1 MKKIKLSPSI
11 LSADFCCLKDEIK
24 SVEKADYLHLDVMD
38 GHFVNNISFGIPVIK
53 SLKKISKL
61 IFDVHL
67 MIENPEKYIEVFLNS
82 GADIITVHYEAG
94 KNIKRDLDLIKKFN
108 KKACVAIKPETEAK
122 KIFDL
127 LDKIDMVLVMTV
139 EPGFGGQKI
148 IYETLDK
155 ISEIN
160 KFALEN
166 DIDIDI
172 EADGGINFDNVK
184 LVLNSGANVI
194 VIGSALFNLDLK
206 KKKKKIIE
214 FYEASK
220 NFF

>member
-1 MKKIKLSPSI
+1 
-11 LSADFCCLKDEIK
+11 
-24 SVEKADYLHLDVMD
+24 
-38 GHFVNNISFGIPVIK
+38 
-53 SLKKISKL
+53 
-61 IFDVHL
+61 
-67 MIENPEKYIEVFLNS
+67 
-82 GADIITVHYEAG
+82 
-94 KNIKRDLDLIKKFN
+94 
-108 KKACVAIKPETEAK
+108 
-122 KIFDL
+122 
-127 LDKIDMVLVMTV
+127 DMVLVMTV

-166 DIDIDI
+166 NINLDI

-184 LVLNSGANVI
+184 LVLNSEANVI
-194 VIGSALFNLDLK
+194 VIGSALFKLNLK
-206 KKKKKIIE
+206 MREKKIIE

>member
-1 MKKIKLSPSI
+1 
-11 LSADFCCLKDEIK
+11 
-24 SVEKADYLHLDVMD
+24 MD
-38 GHFVNNISFGIPVIK
+38 GHFVNNIAFGVPVIK
-53 SLKKISKL
+53 SLKKVSKL

-127 LDKIDMVLVMTV
+127 LDRIDMVLVMTV

-160 KFALEN
+160 KFALKN
-166 DIDIDI
+166 NINIDI
-172 EADGGINFDNVK
+172 EADGGINFDNVR
-184 LVLNSGANVI
+184 LVLNSGANII
-194 VIGSALFNLDLK
+194 VVGSALFNLDFK
-206 KKKKKIIE
+206 TREKKIIE
-214 FYEASK
+214 FYKA
-220 NFF
+220 NICL

>member
-82 GADIITVHYEAG
+82 GADIITVHYEAS
-94 KNIKRDLDLIKKFN
+94 KNIKKDLDLIKKFN

-122 KIFDL
+122 KIFDW
-127 LDKIDMVLVMTV
+127 LDRIDMVLVMTV

-166 DIDIDI
+166 NINLDI

-206 KKKKKIIE
+206 MREKKIIE

>member
-24 SVEKADYLHLDVMD
+24 SIEKADYLHLDVMD

-127 LDKIDMVLVMTV
+127 LDRIDMVLVMTV

-166 DIDIDI
+166 NINLDI

-206 KKKKKIIE
+206 MREKKIIE

>member
-24 SVEKADYLHLDVMD
+24 SIEKADYLHLDVMD

-127 LDKIDMVLVMTV
+127 IDRIDMVLVMTV
-139 EPGFGGQKI
+139 EPGFSGQKI

-166 DIDIDI
+166 NINLDI

-206 KKKKKIIE
+206 MREKKIIE

>member
-24 SVEKADYLHLDVMD
+24 SIEKADYLHLDVMD

-82 GADIITVHYEAG
+82 GADIITVHYEAS
-94 KNIKRDLDLIKKFN
+94 KNIKKDLSLIKKSGR
-108 KKACVAIKPETEAK
+108 KACVAIKPNTEAK
-122 KIFDL
+122 KIFEL
-127 LDKIDMVLVMTV
+127 LGSIDMILVMTV

-148 IYETLDK
+148 IYDMLDK
-155 ISEIN
+155 IKEIN
-160 KFALEN
+160 EFALKN
-166 DIDIDI
+166 NINIDI
-172 EADGGINFDNVK
+172 EADGGINFENANRLIK
-184 LVLNSGANVI
+184 SGANII
-194 VIGSALFNLDLK
+194 VMGSAIFNLNFDERNI
-206 KKKKKIIE
+206 KINE
-214 FYEASK
+214 FYKS
-220 NFF
+220 NRNI

>member
-24 SVEKADYLHLDVMD
+24 SIEKADYLHLDVMD
-38 GHFVNNISFGIPVIK
+38 GHFVNNISFGVPVIK

-127 LDKIDMVLVMTV
+127 LDRIDMVLVMTV

-148 IYETLDK
+148 IYEMLDK

-160 KFALEN
+160 KFALKN
-166 DIDIDI
+166 NINIDI
-172 EADGGINFDNVK
+172 EADGGINFDNVR
-184 LVLNSGANVI
+184 LVLNSGANII
-194 VIGSALFNLDLK
+194 VVGSALFNLDFK
-206 KKKKKIIE
+206 TREKKIIE
-214 FYEASK
+214 FYEVSK